1 MGRLGHH
8 NIISEKPGPT
18 KYSKDAKTV
27 LHSWKLLLSDDIISE
42 IILRTNEK
50 VELFRQTVDP
60 KIFEGNKCAYLK
72 ETNAAETLPF
82 LDSFMLDAYRDKIL
96 LEWSFYSQKTTNIR
110 FFLPQCRK
118 TEHCIRKRTDL
129 QQFEIFLK
137 NLIII
142 VENLSF
148 RAIFFQLTKSYIPS
162 ETRWH
167 SNNSTQIG
175 LVSMAYYSKTSMHH
189 VIFIHLFQRH
199 TVESLFENQL
209 NNTNL
214 VPSK

>member
-1 MGRLGHH
+1 MPL
-8 NIISEKPGPT
+8 
-18 KYSKDAKTV
+18 
-27 LHSWKLLLSDDIISE
+27 KLM
-42 IILRTNEK
+42 
-50 VELFRQTVDP
+50 
-60 KIFEGNKCAYLK
+60 
-72 ETNAAETLPF
+72 PF

-118 TEHCIRKRTDL
+118 TDLIFCFLKYILMILKQEHSIGKRTDL
-129 QQFEIFLK
+129 QQLEIFLK

-148 RAIFFQLTKSYIPS
+148 RTIFFQLTKSYIPS

-175 LVSMAYYSKTSMHH
+175 LVSMAYYSKTSVHH

-214 VPSK
+214 VP

>member
-1 MGRLGHH
+1 M
-8 NIISEKPGPT
+8 
-18 KYSKDAKTV
+18 
-27 LHSWKLLLSDDIISE
+27 
-42 IILRTNEK
+42 RTNEK
-50 VELFRQTVDP
+50 VESFRQTVDP

-72 ETNAAETLPF
+72 ETNVVETYAFFGLVYARCLQGKNSVRMELLFSENYEHSIFSATVSKNRFNFLFSKISFDDFETRTQLWKKDRFAA
-82 LDSFMLDAYRDKIL
+82 I
-96 LEWSFYSQKTTNIR
+96 QNI
-110 FFLPQCRK
+110 
-118 TEHCIRKRTDL
+118 
-129 QQFEIFLK
+129 FEK
-137 NLIII
+137 SNII

-148 RAIFFQLTKSYIPS
+148 RTIFFQLTKSYIPS

-175 LVSMAYYSKTSMHH
+175 LLSMAYYSKTSIHH

-214 VPSK
+214 VP